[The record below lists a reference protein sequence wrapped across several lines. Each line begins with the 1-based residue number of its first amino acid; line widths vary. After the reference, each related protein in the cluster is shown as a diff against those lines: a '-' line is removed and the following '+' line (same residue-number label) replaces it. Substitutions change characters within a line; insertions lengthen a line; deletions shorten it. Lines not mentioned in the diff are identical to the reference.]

1 MLDKIKRMIAEGDNV
16 VQLPGTKRLQKDDR
30 VTHPDH
36 PGVHLVYSTPP
47 SPDSAALIYPEGH
60 KFEND
65 IAKDTT
71 GMSGI
76 KRVPARELTL
86 LDK

>member
-1 MLDKIKRMIAEGDNV
+1 MLDKIKRIIAEGDV
-16 VQLPGTKRLQKDDR
+16 VQLPGTKRIQKGDR
-30 VTHPDH
+30 VTHK
-36 PGVHLVYSTPP
+36 GVVHVVYSTPP

-60 KFEND
+60 KFED
-65 IAKDTT
+65 DVTKDST
-71 GMSGI
+71 GMGGI